1 MEARDKIAAAID
13 ILSRRFPY
21 LRTFIMTVP
30 IIESHNVPT
39 MAASE
44 DWKIYYNPDFVNETP
59 LEQIVGTFYHEI
71 DHCLKDHAG
80 RFRKQFNNP
89 IERTIANIAVDLE
102 TNNRVL
108 DDGLKLPDGAALPE
122 MFGLPKGLLAEEYYK
137 ELLRQANDVINQ
149 IKQQMKDKMGQMGS
163 GDVSSECRDNSD
175 STDDTASA
183 SDGSNQQ
190 KNGGKDKKNKG
201 DKASKSDQG
210 NNDKKG
216 DDGDNEE
223 NQGGD
228 VHDKIINKS
237 GSSHDGIKREWET
250 DEEKGINEMEK
261 ELMKRKI
268 ANDMKEYKRIGK
280 LPGHWERWADE
291 VLKPKI
297 DWRRELQKLLK
308 GSIENA
314 MGKMDYTY
322 SKRNR
327 RYCDH
332 DIVLPGY
339 KGYLPRI
346 AVVIDTSGSMTNG
359 DISLAIGEVYG
370 ILKTMNAKITVI
382 SCDAA
387 VHNVQ
392 KIKNIDEIKLIGGG
406 GTNMA
411 VGITEA
417 LNHKPDLIVVITDGY
432 TPWPDEEIDCKVIA
446 VLTSHEKLHG
456 VPSWIKPICIRY

>member
-1 MEARDKIAAAID
+1 MMKARDKIAAAID

-59 LEQIVGTFYHEI
+59 LEEIVGTFYHEI

-137 ELLRQANDVINQ
+137 ELLKQAKETINQ
-149 IKQQMKDKMGQMGS
+149 IKQQMKDKMEQ
-163 GDVSSECRDNSD
+163 
-175 STDDTASA
+175 
-183 SDGSNQQ
+183 DG
-190 KNGGKDKKNKG
+190 
-201 DKASKSDQG
+201 QG
-210 NNDKKG
+210 NQES
-216 DDGDNEE
+216 NEDQNNSENTESLQCNNGNKDQSQDE
-223 NQGGD
+223 NQND
-228 VHDKIINKS
+228 EKNDLTNNVVNKS

-327 RYCDH
+327 RYCDN

-346 AVVIDTSGSMTNG
+346 AVVIDTSGSMTNNELS
-359 DISLAIGEVYG
+359 IAIGEVYG

-382 SCDAA
+382 SCDAE

-406 GTNMA
+406 GTNM
-411 VGITEA
+411 GIGIAEA
-417 LNHKPDLIVVITDGY
+417 LKHKPDLIVVITDGY
-432 TPWPDEEIDCKVIA
+432 TPWPNEEVDCKVIA
-446 VLTSHEKLHG
+446 VLTSHDRLHE

>member
-137 ELLRQANDVINQ
+137 ELLKQAEETIKQ
-149 IKQQMKDKMGQMGS
+149 IKQQMKQIEQNQQDNQELNNNQNNS
-163 GDVSSECRDNSD
+163 EDTEDSSQSDND
-175 STDDTASA
+175 EK
-183 SDGSNQQ
+183 DGSQNEDQNDE
-190 KNGGKDKKNKG
+190 NGND
-201 DKASKSDQG
+201 DLT
-210 NNDKKG
+210 NN
-216 DDGDNEE
+216 
-223 NQGGD
+223 
-228 VHDKIINKS
+228 VVNKS

-332 DIVLPGY
+332 DVVLPGY

-456 VPSWIKPICIRY
+456 VPSWIKSICIRY